1 MSDNRKYY
9 YLKLKENFFD
19 TEEIKILEQ
28 MTNGYKYSNILLKL
42 YLKSLKFNGA
52 LRVNEYIPYN
62 EEMIAAVTN
71 HDVDTVRTAIT
82 LFKQLKLIDILNNGT
97 IYMLDI
103 QNFIGKSST
112 EADRVRDFRR
122 KIEEEK
128 KRLEGTSTNVVQMY
142 NESTPEI
149 ELDTELDIEL
159 DKDTKK
165 DTKINSKYVSF
176 FNNNFHLISPFEKDI
191 LQSYEKD
198 GIQASA
204 IVLALEKAVSKNKRN
219 IEYVKGILNNWLK
232 NNIKTMADV
241 QAVEEEW
248 KRKKKGATSS
258 GKDKNGVVRKNNETS
273 KKFKYNFNRP
283 YKGPDYS
290 EEEIDF

>member
-112 EADRVRDFRR
+112 EADRIRSFRK
-122 KIEEEK
+122 KIENEK
-128 KRLEGTSTNVVQMY
+128 KMLEGSSTKDVQMY

-149 ELDTELDIEL
+149 ELEKEIDI
-159 DKDTKK
+159 DI
-165 DTKINSKYVSF
+165 KIDSNYVSF
-176 FNNNFHLISPFEKDI
+176 FNSNFHLITPFEKQL
-191 LQSYEKD
+191 LQSFEKD
-198 GIQASA
+198 GIEATA
-204 IVLALEKAVSKNKRN
+204 IVFALKKAVSKNKRS
-219 IEYVKGILNNWLK
+219 IEYVKGILNNWIQ
-232 NNIKTMADV
+232 NNIKSIADV
-241 QAVEEEW
+241 EAAEKEF
-248 KRKKKGATSS
+248 KRKKVG
-258 GKDKNGVVRKNNETS
+258 DKNGSNRENDGNELTEQ
-273 KKFKYNFNRP
+273 
-283 YKGPDYS
+283 G
-290 EEEIDF
+290 IGL